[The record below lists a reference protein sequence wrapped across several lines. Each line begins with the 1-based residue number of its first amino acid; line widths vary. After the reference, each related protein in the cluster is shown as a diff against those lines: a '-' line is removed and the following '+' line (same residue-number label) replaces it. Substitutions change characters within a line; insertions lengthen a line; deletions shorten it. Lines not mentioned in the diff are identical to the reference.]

1 MRDQQLA
8 GLRRLFKPGA
18 AQVLA
23 IAGQDAAPIALHL
36 ARALAADG
44 ARVLLVDREVGAVA
58 RHAGLCTRYDL
69 AQALDGDRPPLD
81 VLCDGPDGIT
91 VLPAARA
98 FARFGGDDCGDDWR
112 ASVGAVAARAGA
124 FDHWIVHGG
133 PLPGVDTLCA
143 LAPTTESVTACYAAL
158 KGLARSRDARG
169 AASIVAHGAR
179 SEQAA
184 RDAYRSVAATA
195 RRFLAVDV
203 ALEAFVPG
211 APWPSPQLAPWSRFA
226 ATAAGRAFA
235 ELAHRRV
242 APAAAQAAQQG

>member
-18 AQVLA
+18 AQTLA
-23 IAGQDAAPIALHL
+23 VAGQDAAPIALNL

-58 RHAGLCTRYDL
+58 HHAGLCTRYDL
-69 AQALDGDRPPLD
+69 AQALDGDRPPRD

-98 FARFGGDDCGDDWR
+98 FARFGGDDWR

-143 LAPTTESVTACYAAL
+143 LAPTAESVTACYAAL

-169 AASIVAHGAR
+169 TASIVAHGAR

-211 APWPSPQLAPWSRFA
+211 APWPSAQLAPWASFA
-226 ATAAGRAFA
+226 ETAAGRAFA
-235 ELAHRRV
+235 GLAHRRA